1 MTRSG
6 EPGLAGQVRAG
17 VIRRAVICLLLV
29 SAAYARPEHAA
40 LLRQV
45 GDAWL
50 DERDRWA
57 FTQVVREFDGDR
69 LKEERVERYDPSQ
82 GYAARWKLVSV
93 NGAPPGAKRAAEWAE
108 RKNKKKRKPRAE
120 LAQNFDFANA
130 KVVEETS
137 EIIRYELPLRSTIEW
152 LFPISKV
159 ELLVTINKAGPALEQ
174 VQARIAEP
182 FRVALGLARIL
193 DIDLDVQMEPPPAT
207 DPADAKPSGS
217 AQAVVT
223 KFGNRVEYFWSE
235 FRRVDVGDSFER
247 ERDRAEGN

>member
-1 MTRSG
+1 MAW
-6 EPGLAGQVRAG
+6 PGNPATAGKSVTG

-40 LLRQV
+40 LLQEV
-45 GDAWL
+45 ANAWL

-57 FTQVVREFDGDR
+57 FTQVVREFDGER
-69 LKEERVERYDPSQ
+69 LKEERVESYDPSR
-82 GYAARWKLVSV
+82 GYAARWKLITV
-93 NGAPPGAKRAAEWAE
+93 NGGPPGAKRAEEWAE
-108 RKNKKKRKPRAE
+108 RKSRKKRKPRAE

-130 KVVEETS
+130 KVVEETR
-137 EIIRYELPLRSTIEW
+137 EIIRYELPLRSTVEW

-159 ELLVTINKAGPALEQ
+159 ELLVTIDKAGPALRQ

-193 DIDLDVQMEPPPAT
+193 DIDLDVQMEPPPPQN
-207 DPADAKPSGS
+207 PADAKPMGS

-223 KFGNRVEYFWSE
+223 KFGNRVEYEWRE
-235 FRRVDVGDSFER
+235 FRRVEPGGTFEDER
-247 ERDRAEGN
+247 ERAER

>member
-1 MTRSG
+1 MLQ
-6 EPGLAGQVRAG
+6 EVAN
-17 VIRRAVICLLLV
+17 
-29 SAAYARPEHAA
+29 
-40 LLRQV
+40 
-45 GDAWL
+45 AWL

-57 FTQVVREFDGDR
+57 FTQVVREFDGQR
-69 LKEERVERYDPSQ
+69 LKEERVESYDPSR
-82 GYAARWKLVSV
+82 GYADRWKLMSV
-93 NGAPPGAKRAAEWAE
+93 NGASPSAKRATEWAE

-130 KVVEETS
+130 KVVEES
-137 EIIRYELPLRSTIEW
+137 SDIIRYELPLRSTIEW

-182 FRVALGLARIL
+182 LRVALGLARIL
-193 DIDLDVQMEPPPAT
+193 DIDLDVQMEPPPPQ
-207 DPADAKPSGS
+207 DPADARPSGS

-223 KFGNRVEYFWSE
+223 KFGNRVEYFWTD
-235 FRRVDVGDSFER
+235 FRRVAAATSFED